1 MKIILMLKTVELL
14 GRNNQNFTKMLYS
27 GVVQQFGKLLID
39 LTKRFNSLNV
49 KTLELFS

>member
-27 GVVQQFGKLLID
+27 GLRGTSVGYTFNCFDQTVQQFLA
-39 LTKRFNSLNV
+39 
-49 KTLELFS
+49 LELFS